1 MNATTTTDTSTSTRP
16 AAHGAVRRLLDA
28 LAERL
33 RRGLE
38 LAGAAY
44 VDGHTPPM

>member
-1 MNATTTTDTSTSTRP
+1 MNATTTDTSTSPRP
-16 AAHGAVRRLLDA
+16 VAHGAVQRLLHA
-28 LAERL
+28 LGERL

>member
-1 MNATTTTDTSTSTRP
+1 MNAYSTTDTSASAQK
-16 AAHGAVRRLLDA
+16 AAHGAITRLLHA
-28 LAERL
+28 LGARL

-44 VDGHTPPM
+44 VDGHTPPV